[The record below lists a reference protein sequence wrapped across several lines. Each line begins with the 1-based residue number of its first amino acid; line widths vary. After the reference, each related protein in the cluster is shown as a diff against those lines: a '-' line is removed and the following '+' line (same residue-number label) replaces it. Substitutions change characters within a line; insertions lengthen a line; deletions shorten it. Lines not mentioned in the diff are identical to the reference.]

1 MATLTLTSQPGFTEV
16 PDSAFDGG
24 NAVTAA
30 NMKAINAD
38 AKFAAVRTEEFWGY
52 YKHGETVALP
62 ISPAD
67 GYAYTRA
74 ELRYTWSIYWSGS
87 PPGSAL
93 NGTQTPPSRGVTSA
107 PGLVLQFGA
116 NVDQATGVV
125 ECSMT
130 YHKDG
135 GETSPDTHDGILMIL
150 THAKR
155 SR

>member
-1 MATLTLTSQPGFTEV
+1 MATLTLTSQPGFTEIA
-16 PDSAFDGG
+16 DTAFDAG

-67 GYAYTRA
+67 GYAYERA
-74 ELRYTWSIYWSGS
+74 ELRYTWSIYWTGA

-93 NGTQTPPSRGVTSA
+93 NGTQTPPSRG
-107 PGLVLQFGA
+107 
-116 NVDQATGVV
+116 ATGGAGHLLQMGFDIVQTTGV
-125 ECSMT
+125 IECTVS

-135 GETSPDTHDGILMIL
+135 GEQTDPHDGILMVV